1 MTAVAV
7 APTTLAPARPGG
19 LLTGT
24 GTLLRLA
31 LRRDRVRIPVTVVI
45 LVLMM
50 ESTYSAVAS
59 AYPTVE
65 ERQALA
71 ATIGSNTAFLA
82 LLGPA
87 RHPESLGA
95 MACWRIG
102 AFLALVVGILG
113 AMTTVR
119 HTRREEEAGRLE
131 LVGALRVG
139 RLAALTA
146 ALVTALVLVTVTSFA
161 VAIPVLGEGALG
173 ALAFAFQNLVSGL
186 AGVAIAAVAVQVASV
201 ARTASSIAVSIL
213 TLTYVLRAAADISD
227 SVSWLS
233 WLSPMGWGQTIDP
246 FGENRLGLVLLG
258 VATLV
263 VGAAIAYRMALH
275 RDLGAGLI
283 ADRPGPAGDPRL
295 GSVSALTWRLQGTT
309 LGTWVSPV
317 AAYTLLVGFILDS
330 VDDFAGDSPQVQQI
344 IEQIGGKGALQDV
357 FVVTIMSFVG
367 LAAGAYVVAALAR
380 LQTEESAGRTE
391 LLLGRSVP
399 RTTYLLVNV
408 AVVTVGTVVLA
419 LAAGLAMGTG
429 YGIVAGTW
437 GSSFWPI
444 VGAGLVQVP
453 AVLVV
458 VGFMT
463 ALYGWVPRLV
473 ALGWALVVWSLL
485 VGLLG
490 EILGLPDWLQQLS
503 PFAHVPGYPLE
514 DVTAGPLLALTA
526 IGLVLAVLGVL
537 GFRRRDVVS

>member
-1 MTAVAV
+1 MTATAL
-7 APTTLAPARPGG
+7 APTAAAPGRSGG

-24 GTLLRLA
+24 GLLLRLA
-31 LRRDRVRIPVTVVI
+31 LRRDRVRLPVTVAI

-50 ESTYSAVAS
+50 AATVSAIET
-59 AYPTVE
+59 AYPTAE
-65 ERQALA
+65 QRQALA
-71 ATIGSNTAFLA
+71 ATVSTNTAFLA

-87 RHPESLGA
+87 LHPESLAA

-146 ALVTALVLVTVTSFA
+146 GLLTALVLVTVTSFA
-161 VAIPVLGEGALG
+161 VAVPVLGEGAQG

-186 AGVAIAAVAVQVASV
+186 AGVAVAAVAVQVASV
-201 ARTASSIAVSIL
+201 ARTASSIAVSVL
-213 TLTYVLRAAADISD
+213 TLTYVLRAVADLSD
-227 SVSWLS
+227 PLSWMA
-233 WLSPMGWGQTIDP
+233 WLSPIGWGQKIDP

-258 VATLV
+258 VATLL
-263 VGAAIAYRMALH
+263 VGAGVAYRIALH

-309 LGTWVSPV
+309 LGTWVAPV

-330 VDDFAGDSPQVQQI
+330 VDDIAGDSPQMQQI
-344 IEQIGGKGALQDV
+344 VEQIGGKGALQDV

-367 LAAGAYVVAALAR
+367 LAAAAYVVAALAR
-380 LQTEESAGRTE
+380 LHGEESAGRTE
-391 LLLGRSVP
+391 LLLGRAVP
-399 RTTYLLVNV
+399 RATYLLVNV
-408 AVVTVGTVVLA
+408 VVVAVGTVVLA

-473 ALGWALVVWSLL
+473 VLGWALVVWSVL

-490 EILGLPDWLQQLS
+490 ELLGLPSWLQQLS

-514 DVTAGPLLALTA
+514 DVTAGPLL
-526 IGLVLAVLGVL
+526 VLAGIAVVLAAFGVL
-537 GFRRRDVVS
+537 GFRRRDVVA